1 MNRLKELR
9 KEKGVSL
16 AKLGEELGMLTS
28 QLSYYE
34 NEKRQPRDMKVWE
47 RLADY
52 FEVTPEYLLG
62 YTTIRT
68 KEEREMCEKNIDYW
82 RATKELMESIR
93 EKRK

>member
-16 AKLGEELGMLTS
+16 AKLGEELGMAQTSLTN
-28 QLSYYE
+28 YE
-34 NEKRQPRDMKVWE
+34 NEKRQPRDMEVWE

-52 FEVTPEYLLG
+52 FDVIPEYLLG

-68 KEEREMCEKNIDYW
+68 KEEREMCERCVEYW
-82 RATKELMESIR
+82 RWR
-93 EKRK
+93 EKR

>member
-16 AKLGEELGMLTS
+16 KKLGEAIGIKDNTLS
-28 QLSYYE
+28 QYE
-34 NEKRQPRDMKVWE
+34 TGKRQPRDTKVWE
-47 RLADY
+47 KLANY
-52 FEVTPEYLLG
+52 FDVIPEYLLG

-82 RATKELMESIR
+82 RSTKELMESIR
-93 EKRK
+93 EKRQ

>member
-16 AKLGEELGMLTS
+16 KKLSTAIGVKDNTLS
-28 QLSYYE
+28 QYE
-34 NEKRQPRDMKVWE
+34 TGKRQPRDMEVWE